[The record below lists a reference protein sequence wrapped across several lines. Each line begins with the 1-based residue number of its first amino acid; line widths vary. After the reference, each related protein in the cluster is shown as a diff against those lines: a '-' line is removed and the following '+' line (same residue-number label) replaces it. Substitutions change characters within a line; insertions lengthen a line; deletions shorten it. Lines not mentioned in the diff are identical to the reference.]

1 MDDFAQKLNELLSSP
16 DGLKKIEQAAESLG
30 MLGKTGNPAPAAETS
45 ALAADTGGF
54 SGGELD
60 TIRKIMPLLSSFRQ
74 DDQNTVLL
82 KALRPYLQD
91 SRRRRVDDAVK
102 IMNMLKVLPHLK
114 DKGLC

>member
-30 MLGKTGNPAPAAETS
+30 MLGKTVNPAPAAQTS

-60 TIRKIMPLLSSFRQ
+60 TIRKIMPCCRASQ
-74 DDQNTVLL
+74 DDQN
-82 KALRPYLQD
+82 PF
-91 SRRRRVDDAVK
+91 
-102 IMNMLKVLPHLK
+102 
-114 DKGLC
+114 C